1 MYNVTSFKA
10 NSAGKRAFSPYNDNT
25 FDFKTF
31 QVDSLEGIFK
41 RSISKFYFKH
51 SVK

>member
-31 QVDSLEGIFK
+31 QVDSLEGILREASQNF
-41 RSISKFYFKH
+41 I
-51 SVK
+51 